1 MGVIEKVE
9 VSVRRDDEPGV
20 DRPLPT
26 RFARADEQRFGAV
39 ERDPEVRWQHARQN
53 RPVTRVVMV
62 GLDGFPHR
70 AIGPELTPRLWDLAR
85 RGGRAPDGGLT
96 DLPSSADPGFCS
108 LLTGC
113 KPATHGVLT
122 TSWRF
127 ASLPEWVGA
136 QTPRVPTIFDA
147 CRAIGI
153 PTAAIV
159 ADDRGLLCT
168 GAADRR
174 WPPDGIIPSG
184 TALDAHGYPANA
196 AVLPHLLAAVADSSL
211 GFIFGHIN
219 EADTMGHDFGPESD
233 AARACYRATDQVV
246 GVVLDALAS
255 RWTDTVIVIVSDH
268 DMQSRDS
275 SLPVDPMVNAAD
287 GGWDAYIPDG
297 GSALIHLKP
306 GVDPER
312 AGAALLRVDGV
323 ETWVRANDSVLI
335 AGLKPGRIAAAPRYS
350 TGGFHGAPITTRTV
364 ALVGG
369 GHPAVR
375 RIAGAIA
382 TRRPHLADWAPTIAP
397 LLGVDLGHVDG
408 TDLLG

>member
-1 MGVIEKVE
+1 M
-9 VSVRRDDEPGV
+9 
-20 DRPLPT
+20 L
-26 RFARADEQRFGAV
+26 
-39 ERDPEVRWQHARQN
+39 
-53 RPVTRVVMV
+53 

-70 AIGPELTPRLWDLAR
+70 AIGPELTPRLWDLAQ
-85 RGGRAPDGGLT
+85 RGGRAPDGGVT
-96 DLPSSADPGFCS
+96 DLPSSTDPGFCS

-127 ASLPEWVGA
+127 ARLPDWAGRE
-136 QTPRVPTIFDA
+136 TPRVPAIFDA
-147 CRAIGI
+147 CRAAGI
-153 PTAAIV
+153 PSAAIV

-168 GAADRR
+168 GSADRR
-174 WPPDGIIPSG
+174 WPPDGVIPPDTS
-184 TALDAHGYPANA
+184 LDSHGYPVNA
-196 AVLPHLLAAVADSSL
+196 AVLPHLLDAVADSSL

-219 EADTMGHDFGPESD
+219 EADTMGHDFGPESA
-233 AARACYRATDQVV
+233 AARACYRATDQSV
-246 GVVLDALAS
+246 GVVIDALGS
-255 RWTDTVIVIVSDH
+255 RWADTVIVVVSDH
-268 DMQSRDS
+268 DMQPRDS
-275 SLPVDPMVNAAD
+275 SVPVDPMVNAAE

-306 GVDPER
+306 GIDPAR
-312 AGAALLRVDGV
+312 AGAALLRLDGV
-323 ETWVRANDSVLI
+323 QTWVRATDSVLI

-350 TGGFHGAPITTRTV
+350 TGGFHGAPLTARTV

-369 GHPAVR
+369 GDPIVG

-408 TDLLG
+408 KDLLR